1 MTLNDIKKAALQL
14 MFANYSDDL
23 TDENVDEISNEEYT
37 QYLVNMNASINRCLG
52 RIESANVLP
61 LKTISITPATAK
73 ESTSSDTF
81 SRYELKTLASD
92 FLSLSRIAKECG
104 CEYKPSVKYH
114 IEGTVVVLEPLKEGE
129 QYIVVYRRRPA
140 RISIGAV
147 SSTTVDVPDNI
158 AELIPYYIK
167 ADLYEEDEPNL
178 ALQSRNIFESLL
190 TQLVVDESDGI
201 PGGVVNVWGGGL
213 Q

>member
-1 MTLNDIKKAALQL
+1 MTLNDVKKAALQL

-37 QYLVNMNASINRCLG
+37 QYLVNMNASINRALG
-52 RIESANVLP
+52 RIESAGVLP

-81 SRYELKTLASD
+81 SRYDLKTLASD
-92 FLSLSRIAKECG
+92 FLSLSRIAKESARG
-104 CEYKPSVKYH
+104 YIPSVPYH

-140 RISIGAV
+140 RISIASV
-147 SSTTVDVPDNI
+147 SSTTVDAPDNI
-158 AELIPYYIK
+158 AEIIPYYIK
-167 ADLYEEDEPNL
+167 ADLFEEDEPNL
-178 ALQSRNIFESLL
+178 ALQARNIFESLL

-201 PGGVVNVWGGGL
+201 PGGVVNVWGGGN